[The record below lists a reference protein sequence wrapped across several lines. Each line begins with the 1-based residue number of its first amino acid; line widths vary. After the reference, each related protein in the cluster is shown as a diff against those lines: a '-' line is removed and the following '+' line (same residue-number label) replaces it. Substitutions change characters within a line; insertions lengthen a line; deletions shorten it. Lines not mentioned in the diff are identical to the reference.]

1 VHNVDVDS
9 LMRTVETGRND
20 PSTVRQSV
28 DLSGT
33 WQTVEGAPQFQ
44 GTIPYPHGEIEFTCD
59 FPPTLGGSGSAPG
72 PLIYCL
78 WGGLA
83 CYAMT
88 FALEAARQDVEV
100 KALRSRIT
108 TQVDHSRALGLSDAP
123 PVGEITWSLE
133 VDADA
138 PHEVIERLK
147 ALSDD
152 RCPGA
157 YCIRNA
163 MPLVTRVERR

>member
-1 VHNVDVDS
+1 MHNVDVDA
-9 LMRTVETGRND
+9 LLRTVETGRND
-20 PSTVRQSV
+20 PNTVRQSI
-28 DLSGT
+28 DLSGS
-33 WQTVEGAPQFQ
+33 WQTLEGAPQFQ
-44 GTIPYPHGEIEFTCD
+44 GAIPYPHGEIEFTCD
-59 FPPTLGGSGSAPG
+59 FPPALGGSGSAPG
-72 PLIYCL
+72 PLAYCL

-100 KALRSRIT
+100 RALRGRIT
-108 TQVDHSRALGLSDAP
+108 THVDHSRALGLSDAP
-123 PVGEITWSLE
+123 PVDEITWALE

-138 PHEVIERLK
+138 SNEVIERLK
-147 ALSDD
+147 ALSDA